1 MNYKS
6 LKAKIGLMMVMG
18 MVASPLGAMAA
29 DMTDTG
35 VVTSMGKDSQNITY
49 ENYNAHNNWYIYGH
63 DSKNPTTIQGGT
75 ITVNHAGRWGYNNG
89 YGSDIMLVTD
99 SDGIEVTDSA
109 QVHQV
114 LNNLAGKLTYTA
126 YTEGERNLNA
136 SAMIAEGITSSS
148 YITQQKS
155 YASVRFDEST
165 GKGYTSNPSVVMNKD
180 SKDMTI
186 NHFQEYK
193 QEYLYSH
200 DASDPTKILGG
211 NIDIKTASNV
221 VTSSTTTTNPQTTR
235 SILIL
240 KTDSNG
246 VDVNDAAAVK
256 NVLNA
261 LASKV
266 TYEDVAKNPYT
277 ITAYAM
283 LSEGLT
289 SSWLDAYGTIG
300 FDRTTGVGLVSQAT
314 MNHVYRS
321 ILTGDAEKDAAEYGS
336 NNYQLG
342 KYGANGYYFSVKL
355 QPKAETAE
363 KDGVLA
369 VIQPAAGKDLTIGM
383 VGGSSNPLMTSST
396 ILDVSDL
403 KAPNGKVYAIYNNG
417 GGALATG
424 STEGALQIYWQ

>member
-29 DMTDTG
+29 DMIDTG

-200 DASDPTKILGG
+200 DASDPTKF
-211 NIDIKTASNV
+211 
-221 VTSSTTTTNPQTTR
+221 R
-235 SILIL
+235 
-240 KTDSNG
+240 
-246 VDVNDAAAVK
+246 
-256 NVLNA
+256 
-261 LASKV
+261 
-266 TYEDVAKNPYT
+266 
-277 ITAYAM
+277 
-283 LSEGLT
+283 
-289 SSWLDAYGTIG
+289 W
-300 FDRTTGVGLVSQAT
+300 
-314 MNHVYRS
+314 
-321 ILTGDAEKDAAEYGS
+321 EY
-336 NNYQLG
+336 
-342 KYGANGYYFSVKL
+342 
-355 QPKAETAE
+355 
-363 KDGVLA
+363 
-369 VIQPAAGKDLTIGM
+369 
-383 VGGSSNPLMTSST
+383 
-396 ILDVSDL
+396 
-403 KAPNGKVYAIYNNG
+403 
-417 GGALATG
+417 
-424 STEGALQIYWQ
+424 